1 MKRHAMKRIL
11 VVIALLASLLAG
23 GASAQDASRTVKLQV
38 ENLWC
43 ASCNYIVRQALI
55 KTPGVLDAKF
65 IDRTDTAVVTYD
77 PTRADLASL
86 IGATA
91 RYGFPS
97 AVVEQ

>member
-1 MKRHAMKRIL
+1 MKRIF
-11 VVIALLASLLAG
+11 VAAALLASLLAG

-97 AVVEQ
+97 TVVEQ